1 MAKRSSF
8 GKSIRKR
15 LSDITNYQPQHKS
28 PPVFD
33 QILQLNAASFS
44 TKEQINH
51 LLKENEGLLKLI
63 TDKNNIIEMNGVELQ
78 KLRIVVQKT
87 QLQNWNLAQS
97 NSHMMAELNLG
108 KKKLTELQHQLACKD
123 ALLKTINFDLQ
134 AKHETNDQKYESKMN
149 VDEND
154 HMKGQNTNRRIRP
167 ARSQSIGH
175 MTTVQVSGE
184 EIVENKRRRVRR
196 HSARFTSQEDEPNEN
211 LFEIKDLKMHED
223 HNSTSNMIT
232 EQKHDKCMSKT
243 NPQESQRMSFGR
255 PSRKAAEK
263 INSYKEIP
271 LNIKM
276 RRPE

>member
-51 LLKENEGLLKLI
+51 LLKMLWNFN
-63 TDKNNIIEMNGVELQ
+63 DNSNIIEMNGVELQ

-97 NSHMMAELNLG
+97 NSHMMAVGTLL
-108 KKKLTELQHQLACKD
+108 KLQHQLACKD

-134 AKHETNDQKYESKMN
+134 MN